1 MHETGQE
8 LGDLEQAGRCP
19 EAGGL
24 GEGAGKKKRKT
35 PCCCGGKGQFQDLQV
50 LIT

>member
-1 MHETGQE
+1 MMHETGQE

-35 PCCCGGKGQFQDLQV
+35 PLLLCQFQDLQV